1 MAWTYNV
8 AELSTSQLF
17 QVRFMIGDTIESD
30 PLLQDEEINLIIA
43 EQGNVRSAAVECC
56 ERISSAFARQTDY
69 KLGPY
74 SVNASDRSKRYEE
87 FAKKLRNKVGLA
99 APIFEDPQRVI
110 FDIDMMN
117 DSGCSHPSEEE

>member
-8 AELSTSQLF
+8 AELATSQLF
-17 QVRFMIGDTIESD
+17 QVRFMIGDTIQTD

-43 EQGNVRSAAVECC
+43 EKGNVRSAAVECC

-87 FAKKLRNKVGLA
+87 LAKKLRNKVGLA
-99 APIFEDPQRVI
+99 VPIFEDPRRTI

-117 DSGCSHPSEEE
+117 DAYCSHPSEEE